1 MVGTGPEQVTRE
13 IGRPVGVWTERD
25 ADGAH
30 RGLQID
36 DADGQTSRVWLCPPA
51 LPELLDAVAE
61 TE

>member
-1 MVGTGPEQVTRE
+1 VTRE